1 MTRYS
6 AQERRDIAAGQFFTP
21 GELRAKP
28 WLGRSVVDA
37 AAAAAPGGRTDPNNR
52 PVSAEAKALAETP
65 GVCAYC
71 WEGPDARSGIGPH
84 GDSIQ
89 PMHDECHEAW
99 QQERNA
105 R

>member
-65 GVCAYC
+65 GVCA
-71 WEGPDARSGIGPH
+71 W
-84 GDSIQ
+84 
-89 PMHDECHEAW
+89 CHEPGDD
-99 QQERNA
+99 QSSLILQNDHFYRHPECQEDKDKQA
-105 R
+105 H